1 MRRHIVQAGLL
12 VVAGLVFGGCATFE
26 LTDGSFHPKGKKLA
40 VVAGLTNPSS
50 LEAAAVF
57 TDELRKV
64 SRFEVVLQKQVAQA
78 IPNYPQLIKGPYDS
92 AYFEIDVNYAR
103 TDVARVKDIQKHV
116 GTDYLYVL
124 WAPATTANAQ
134 KSWFFTNYAVMQVIA
149 QLFEF
154 PGGREV
160 GHGKYMIRIND
171 DKKEMVRGDMQHAAK
186 EMAEKTL
193 MPR

>member
-1 MRRHIVQAGLL
+1 MRRLIVQGGFWIVTGLL
-12 VVAGLVFGGCATFE
+12 FTGCATFE
-26 LTDGSFHPKGKKLA
+26 LTDSAFQPKGKKLA
-40 VVAGLTNPSS
+40 VVAGMTNAGS
-50 LEAAAVF
+50 LKAADVF
-57 TDELRKV
+57 THELSK
-64 SRFEVVLQKQVAQA
+64 SSQYHVVPQKQVAKA
-78 IPNYPQLIKGPYDS
+78 IPNYPQMIKGPYDS

-103 TDVARVKDIQKHV
+103 TDLARVKDIHKHL

-124 WAPATTANAQ
+124 WAPSTTSNGG

-171 DKKEMVRGDMQHAAK
+171 DKKEMVVEDMQQVAK
-186 EMAEKTL
+186 EMAEKTH
-193 MPR
+193 MPQ

>member
-1 MRRHIVQAGLL
+1 MRRTILQGAFLLVAGLL
-12 VVAGLVFGGCATFE
+12 FSGCATFE
-26 LTDGSFHPKGKKLA
+26 LTDSAFTPKGKKLA
-40 VVAGLTNPSS
+40 VVAGMTNAGS
-50 LEAAAVF
+50 LEAADALAY
-57 TDELRKV
+57 ELNKSSQYQV
-64 SRFEVVLQKQVAQA
+64 MPQKQIAKA

-103 TDVARVKDIQKHV
+103 TDLAKVKEIHKHV

-124 WAPATTANAQ
+124 WAPSTTSNGQ

-160 GHGKYMIRIND
+160 GHGKYMIRINE
-171 DKKEMVRGDMQHAAK
+171 DKKEMVRDDMQRVAR
-186 EMAEKTL
+186 EMAEKTR
-193 MPR
+193 MPK